1 MPKNN
6 RLNSTHCFIVKIP
19 NKQKFKQMVVS
30 HLSDTDFKGFMNFSK
45 KCIGKP
51 FSFLVND
58 TNIASN
64 NPFYFRRNLLEII

>member
-1 MPKNN
+1 MA
-6 RLNSTHCFIVKIP
+6 
-19 NKQKFKQMVVS
+19 VS